1 MEALKQ
7 MSKRVDKNASGR
19 ESDQELLKWNH
30 LVYTKMTPL
39 SVITQKNVQ
48 IFNSQSIN
56 YDNTSS
62 SIDFVF
68 QSGSN
73 LVGPGSCIEFELS
86 VFATTGA
93 TFDFAEGSAMNL
105 FRDAILMSRQGDE
118 VDRCNHVNV
127 YEANKSL
134 LRPKSWFDT
143 TGSLMGYDATTLAVS
158 TNQNVTKHFFSI
170 PLEHILPIFNTGR
183 LIPSQL
189 MSGSRLQL
197 NLEKDEKRLFK
208 FNAKSTGV
216 TWKIENVRMSLSLSM
231 PNDATQTILRDN
243 AGGNALD
250 FQFAS
255 VYTQKTK
262 QPESISEQISKS
274 VGRALKLYVVPLNDP
289 FVDPTAD
296 PQVPTNAKLFMT
308 PRDVGYTDA
317 QVRAGSL
324 YLPQYRLNDN
334 QIYHYSLQACNKFGQ
349 SVRFNKADSKAKG
362 NIFLTDLESHH
373 LIRYSG
379 QSLNNSRVLYCETA
393 YTDTD
398 PKETFL
404 FLEYARE
411 VRIYVNSV
419 AVDS

>member
-1 MEALKQ
+1 
-7 MSKRVDKNASGR
+7 MSKRVDKNGSSGGGNDR
-19 ESDQELLKWNH
+19 ELLKWNH

-39 SVITQKNVQ
+39 SVISQKNLQ

-56 YDNTSS
+56 YNETSS

-73 LVGPGSCIEFELS
+73 LVGPGSCIEFELT
-86 VFATTGA
+86 VEATTGA
-93 TFDFAEGSAMNL
+93 TFDFGEGSSMNL

-134 LRPKSWFDT
+134 LRPKSWFET
-143 TGSLMGYDATTLAVS
+143 TGSLMGYDKKLIAKDTS
-158 TNQNVTKHFFSI
+158 TFFSI
-170 PLEHILPIFNTGR
+170 PLEYILPVFATGR

-189 MSGSRLQL
+189 MSGARLQL
-197 NLEKDEKRLFK
+197 NLEKDIKRLFK
-208 FNAKSTGV
+208 FNAASTAIK
-216 TWKIENVRMSLSLSM
+216 WKIENVRMSLSLSM

-243 AGGNALD
+243 ASSNALD

-289 FVDPTAD
+289 FVDPAAD

-308 PRDVGYTDA
+308 PQNVGYKDA

-324 YLPQYRLNDN
+324 YLPQYRLNKD
-334 QIYHYSLQACNKFGQ
+334 QIYHYSLQACGKLGQ
-349 SVRFNKADSKAKG
+349 SVRFNKTDSDAKG
-362 NIFLTDLESHH
+362 NIFLSDLESHH
-373 LIRYSG
+373 LIKYSG
-379 QSLNNSRVLYCETA
+379 QSLNNIRVLYVECA

-411 VRIYVNSV
+411 VRIYNNSV